1 MDLRLVG
8 TNYAAGKISDL
19 EVTSDVP
26 SCVVEDGF
34 HSLFFEGVGVGK
46 LRELLRHMGVCWGI
60 LLRLL

>member
-26 SCVVEDGF
+26 SCVVED
-34 HSLFFEGVGVGK
+34 EGVGVGK
-46 LRELLRHMGVCWGI
+46 LRELLRHMGVCRGI

>member
-26 SCVVEDGF
+26 SCVVED
-34 HSLFFEGVGVGK
+34 EGVGVGK